1 MSAATPV
8 GNVLELE
15 ICFKH
20 VRRTGGEADI
30 VEGQLGDPGV
40 ELQEKRQRLANTT
53 SGTKY
58 SDLGRL
64 HHTMLVAIHPKSSQ
78 LQLYCHADAPTTK
91 AIGFR
96 EATNLA
102 GRRAEGAARGLGESL
117 PSSEHDDC
125 NWEVMRWKIGGGDG
139 EGKLRDEVLLRL
151 PQR

>member
-53 SGTKY
+53 SGTEH

-64 HHTMLVAIHPKSSQ
+64 HHTTLVAIHPRSSQ
-78 LQLYCHADAPTTK
+78 LHFIAMPTHPQQKQLDFGKRRTWRADELKVRREAWEKACLAANMMT
-91 AIGFR
+91 AIGR
-96 EATNLA
+96 
-102 GRRAEGAARGLGESL
+102 
-117 PSSEHDDC
+117 
-125 NWEVMRWKIGGGDG
+125 
-139 EGKLRDEVLLRL
+139 
-151 PQR
+151 